1 MIEHL
6 PNLEGGFNLSIHVE
20 DVGSIR
26 IHVQDLVGVPE
37 FDEHIIAYSIQN

>member
-6 PNLEGGFNLSIHVE
+6 PNLEGGFNLAIHVE

-37 FDEHIIAYSIQN
+37 FDKHHIAYPFRN